1 MKVDTT
7 RFYRIVSS
15 TTKVKTLNM
24 TKLSIKEVGI
34 AIEKR
39 NRAG

>member
-7 RFYRIVSS
+7 RLYRIVIS

-24 TKLSIKEVGI
+24 TRMSIEEVG
-34 AIEKR
+34 
-39 NRAG
+39 RAVETRS